1 MAKMALTIEVVEITR
16 KGEHLG
22 FKVYINDFV
31 QAAKLPR
38 KPGDLDRQKM
48 KDLADM
54 YEQDGAKFTADELR
68 KRLPQPGKEPVD
80 YYTGTMIEAI
90 QQALIDWQIW
100 KGQGYKRAEA

>member
-22 FKVYINDFV
+22 YKVYINDFV

-38 KPGDLDRQKM
+38 KPGDLNRQAHPGF
-48 KDLADM
+48 L
-54 YEQDGAKFTADELR
+54 
-68 KRLPQPGKEPVD
+68 QPGEEPVD

-100 KGQGYKRAEA
+100 TEQGYKRTDARGPS